1 MPEFK
6 PETRPNQPIHMPPI
20 FPPEIEKEISS
31 LYDNF
36 TVNSEKA
43 LERITTNPSFKGA
56 NLTKIH
62 SDYENFNH
70 EQRAFAFAAMGKD
83 SYFNYLRP
91 QINNKMP
98 EIIST
103 IDQIVNNIDFKK
115 GADFLD
121 LYKIVRLA
129 AE

>member
-1 MPEFK
+1 MSESK
-6 PETRPNQPIHMPPI
+6 LEITANKSIHMPPI
-20 FPPEIEKEISS
+20 FPPDIEIEIKS

-36 TVNSEKA
+36 TVNSEQA
-43 LERITTNPSFKGA
+43 LKRINTNPSFKGA

-91 QINNKMP
+91 QINNKIP
-98 EIIST
+98 EMIST
-103 IDQIVNNIDFKK
+103 IDKVVDNIDFKK